1 MKRTKNKPKLIY
13 KAMSN
18 KHYFPT
24 PYPAYYYGIPD
35 NKVYV
40 IYSSHYEISSGK
52 IGSEFVIAELE
63 EFSYNYDKETLLVYK
78 DNDLWPLT
86 MKEAVCGWTQKMKI
100 IKTYK
105 MGDTNLTSVKAEAI
119 LDKLFV
125 EVTTQ
130 KSIQKLKN
138 STPNRTKPKNNKRSS
153 IS

>member
-1 MKRTKNKPKLIY
+1 MKRIKSKPILIY
-13 KAMSN
+13 KAMGN
-18 KHYFPT
+18 EHYFPT

-40 IYSSHYEISSGK
+40 IYSSHYEIPGGK
-52 IGSEFVIAELE
+52 VGSEFVIAELE
-63 EFSYNYDKETLLVYK
+63 EFSYNYEKGTLLAYK
-78 DNDLWPLT
+78 DSNLWPLT

-105 MGDTNLTSVKAEAI
+105 MGNTNLTPVIAEAI

-125 EVTTQ
+125 EITTQ

-138 STPNRTKPKNNKRSS
+138 STLNRTKPKKQ
-153 IS
+153 

>member
-1 MKRTKNKPKLIY
+1 MERTKGKPKLIY
-13 KAMSN
+13 EAKGN
-18 KHYFPT
+18 EHYFPT
-24 PYPAYYYGIPD
+24 PYSAYYYGMAD

-40 IYSSHYEISSGK
+40 IYSRHYEIPGGK
-52 IGSEFVIAELE
+52 VGSEFVIAELE
-63 EFSYNYDKETLLVYK
+63 EFSFNYEKETLLAYK

-105 MGDTNLTSVKAEAI
+105 MGNTNLTPVIAEAI

-125 EVTTQ
+125 EITTQ

-138 STPNRTKPKNNKRSS
+138 STLNRTKPKKQ
-153 IS
+153 

>member
-1 MKRTKNKPKLIY
+1 MVRTKSKPKLIY
-13 KAMSN
+13 KAMGN
-18 KHYFPT
+18 EHYFPT

-40 IYSSHYEISSGK
+40 IYASHYEISSGK
-52 IGSEFVIAELE
+52 VGSEFVIAELE
-63 EFSYNYDKETLLVYK
+63 EFSYNYEKEILLAYK

-86 MKEAVCGWTQKMKI
+86 MKEAVCGWTQKLKI

-105 MGDTNLTSVKAEAI
+105 MGDANLSAVIAEAI

-130 KSIQKLKN
+130 KSIQKLKI
-138 STPNRTKPKNNKRSS
+138 STPNRTKPIKL
-153 IS
+153 

>member
-1 MKRTKNKPKLIY
+1 MKRIKSKPILIY
-13 KAMSN
+13 KAMGN
-18 KHYFPT
+18 EHYFPT

-40 IYSSHYEISSGK
+40 IYSSHYEIPGGK
-52 IGSEFVIAELE
+52 VGSEFVIAELE
-63 EFSYNYDKETLLVYK
+63 EFSYNYEKGTLLAYK
-78 DNDLWPLT
+78 DSNLWPLT

-105 MGDTNLTSVKAEAI
+105 IGNTNLTPVIAEAI

-125 EVTTQ
+125 EITTQ

-138 STPNRTKPKNNKRSS
+138 STLNRTKPKKQ
-153 IS
+153 

>member
-1 MKRTKNKPKLIY
+1 MERTKSKPKLIY
-13 KAMSN
+13 KAMGN
-18 KHYFPT
+18 EHYFPT
-24 PYPAYYYGIPD
+24 PYPAYYYYIPD

-52 IGSEFVIAELE
+52 VGSEFVIAELE
-63 EFSYNYDKETLLVYK
+63 EFSYNYEKETLLAYK

-105 MGDTNLTSVKAEAI
+105 MGDTNLTPVIAEAI

-125 EVTTQ
+125 EVITQ

-138 STPNRTKPKNNKRSS
+138 STPNRTKPKKQ
-153 IS
+153 